1 MATEL
6 SKYEL
11 ERLERIKHNFD
22 VMKSLGIDVAA
33 SQLKS
38 AAEQKP
44 RKPREPKVWGLL
56 PQRAPS
62 ERSAAVEAIK
72 RTKLQ
77 VVEEGATDELG
88 YERLSRGKPSS
99 QPLVFNLPNGPS
111 YNSVSN
117 PPGRPSAQ
125 PHEVQLQSDRPI
137 SQPFV
142 FNPPGRPSYVS
153 VLNSQDRQIITEE
166 LLVQGQRGPGT
177 LFGGGTDMW

>member
-1 MATEL
+1 MAAEM
-6 SKYEL
+6 SQYEL
-11 ERLERIKHNFD
+11 DRLKRIKQNNAILLA
-22 VMKSLGIDVAA
+22 LGIDDAA

-44 RKPREPKVWGLL
+44 QKPRGPKVWGLL

-62 ERSAAVEAIK
+62 ERSAAVEANK

-77 VVEEGATDELG
+77 VIEEGATDELG

-99 QPLVFNLPNGPS
+99 QPLVNGPS
-111 YNSVSN
+111 YNSVFN

-137 SQPFV
+137 SQPF
-142 FNPPGRPSYVS
+142 PGRPSYVS
-153 VLNSQDRQIITEE
+153 VLNSRDRQIITEE

>member
-1 MATEL
+1 MSE
-6 SKYEL
+6 YEL
-11 ERLERIKHNFD
+11 QRAERIKHNLN
-22 VMKSLGIDVAA
+22 VMKSLGIDDAA

-44 RKPREPKVWGLL
+44 RKPRGPKVWGLL

>member
-99 QPLVFNLPNGPS
+99 QPLANGPS

>member
-1 MATEL
+1 MSE
-6 SKYEL
+6 YER
-11 ERLERIKHNFD
+11 ERAERIEQNNA
-22 VMKSLGIDVAA
+22 MMLALGIDVAA

-44 RKPREPKVWGLL
+44 RKSREPKVWGLP

>member
-1 MATEL
+1 MAAEM
-6 SKYEL
+6 SDYER
-11 ERLERIKHNFD
+11 ERLERIKQNNA
-22 VMKSLGIDVAA
+22 MMLALGIDDAA
-33 SQLKS
+33 SQMRS
-38 AAEQKP
+38 ADPKPQKP
-44 RKPREPKVWGLL
+44 RGPKVWGLL

-99 QPLVFNLPNGPS
+99 QPLVNGPS
-111 YNSVSN
+111 YNSVFN

-137 SQPFV
+137 SQPFPV
-142 FNPPGRPSYVS
+142 RPSYVS
-153 VLNSQDRQIITEE
+153 VLNSRDRQIITEE
-166 LLVQGQRGPGT
+166 LLVQGQRG

>member
-1 MATEL
+1 MAAEM
-6 SKYEL
+6 SEYEL
-11 ERLERIKHNFD
+11 DRLKRIKQNHA
-22 VMKSLGIDVAA
+22 MMLALGIDDAA

-44 RKPREPKVWGLL
+44 RKPRGPKVWGLL

-99 QPLVFNLPNGPS
+99 QPLVFNLPNGPRYDS
-111 YNSVSN
+111 GFN
-117 PPGRPSAQ
+117 PPGRPFAQ

-137 SQPFV
+137 SQPF
-142 FNPPGRPSYVS
+142 PGRPSYVS
-153 VLNSQDRQIITEE
+153 VLNSRDRQIITEE